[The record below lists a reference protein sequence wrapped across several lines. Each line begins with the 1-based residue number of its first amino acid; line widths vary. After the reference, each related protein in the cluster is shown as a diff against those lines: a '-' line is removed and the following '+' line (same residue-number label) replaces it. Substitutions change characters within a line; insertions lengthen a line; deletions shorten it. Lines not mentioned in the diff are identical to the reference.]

1 MTAEAA
7 AICLGANLNTL
18 TAEIATWLQLLLL
31 LQYTVQCVISG
42 ASRTTGAEHC
52 SVHTVHA
59 KNTVGQLKQLGSTS
73 QHEQRLLQLKQQGL
87 IMIV

>member
-7 AICLGANLNTL
+7 AICLGANLHTL

-31 LQYTVQCVISG
+31 LQYTVQCTISG
-42 ASRTTGAEHC
+42 ASRTTGAEHI
-52 SVHTVHA
+52 VLYIHA
-59 KNTVGQLKQLGSTS
+59 KDTVGQLIQLGSTS
-73 QHEQRLLQLKQQGL
+73 QYEQRLLQLQQQGL